1 MIRNFIRQSRPW
13 TQNLDNSHYVYSNYI
28 IDNTKKIRVDGKNK
42 VINKDKNIKNS
53 KKQSN

>member
-13 TQNLDNSHYVYSNYI
+13 TQNLDNSHYIYSNYI
-28 IDNTKKIRVDGKNK
+28 IDNIKNIRIDDKKK